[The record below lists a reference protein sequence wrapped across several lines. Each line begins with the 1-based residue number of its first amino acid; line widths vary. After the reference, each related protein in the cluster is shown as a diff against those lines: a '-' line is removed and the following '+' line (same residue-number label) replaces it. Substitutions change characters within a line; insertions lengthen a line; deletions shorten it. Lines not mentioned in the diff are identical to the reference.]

1 MSRMRLGPPTR
12 SARSEEGSEIF
23 LEGSVDGELS
33 RLQRQCKMMELERRA
48 YSKEVHQRLRKQVE
62 EIRQLEMLRA
72 KLQTQINVAQSQV
85 KRLGDKKHLA
95 EMECLL
101 KSRAQVQVE
110 IEALQEQNRALD
122 KQACDGCCVPSRS
135 RTGRPMSSR
144 RVRRPRLP
152 ISSCTRR

>member
-1 MSRMRLGPPTR
+1 VSGLSEGRRL
-12 SARSEEGSEIF
+12 
-23 LEGSVDGELS
+23 ELVECCHLLVRTTCSS
-33 RLQRQCKMMELERRA
+33 RLD
-48 YSKEVHQRLRKQVE
+48 SE

-122 KQACDGCCVPSRS
+122 KQVGSPSWPPS
-135 RTGRPMSSR
+135 YQT
-144 RVRRPRLP
+144 L
-152 ISSCTRR
+152 